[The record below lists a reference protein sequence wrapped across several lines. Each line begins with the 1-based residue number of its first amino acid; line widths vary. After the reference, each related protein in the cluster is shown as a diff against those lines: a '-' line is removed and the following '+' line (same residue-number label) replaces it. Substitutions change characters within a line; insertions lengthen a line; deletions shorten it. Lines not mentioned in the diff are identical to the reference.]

1 MRHRLPAS
9 LVGAA
14 AMAAVLLI
22 PATAQ
27 SRRPQVKA
35 PKGWVAPRTPDG
47 VPDLQGVWTNA
58 TVTPLQR
65 PANLAGKEFY
75 TEAEAEAIERE
86 TVARARAETRG
97 ATPAQDL
104 NAAYNSFWYDRG
116 NQVVPT
122 LRTSLIIDPPDGRIP
137 ALTDEGRRLQAER
150 AAVRRTRGPADGPES
165 RSLAE
170 RCVVWGNAGPP
181 MVSSFYNNNYQFVQ
195 GPGFVA
201 ILVEMIHDVR
211 IIPTDGRPHLP
222 PSTRAWMGDP
232 VGHWEGDTLVVETT
246 NFRPET
252 GYQGSSE
259 NMKLTERFRRVSD
272 DVLMY
277 EFTVDDPAFTRPW
290 TAQIPMSPGE
300 GSIFEYACN
309 EGNESMVGMLAGAR
323 EDEKAAQ
330 PSR

>member
-14 AMAAVLLI
+14 AMAVLFLL
-22 PATAQ
+22 PVSAQ
-27 SRRPQVKA
+27 QRRPQVTPA
-35 PKGWVAPRTPDG
+35 KGWVAPKTPDG
-47 VPDLQGVWTNA
+47 VPDIQGVWSNA

-65 PANLAGKEFY
+65 AANLADKQFF
-75 TEAEAEAIERE
+75 TEAEAQAFERD
-86 TVARARAETRG
+86 VVSRNNADVRG
-97 ATPAQDL
+97 ATAAQDVGT
-104 NAAYNSFWYDRG
+104 AYNALWYDRG

-137 ALTDEGRRLQAER
+137 ALTDEGRRLQTER
-150 AAVRRTRGPADGPES
+150 AAERRTRGTADGPES

-170 RCVVWGNAGPP
+170 RCVVWPNAGPP
-181 MVSSFYNNNYQFVQ
+181 MVSSFYNNNYKITQ
-195 GPGFVA
+195 GPGYVA

-211 IIPTDGRPHLP
+211 IIPTDGRAHLP
-222 PSTRAWMGDP
+222 ANVRPWLGDP

-246 NFRPET
+246 NFSPET
-252 GYQGSSE
+252 NYQGSSQ
-259 NMKLTERFRRVSD
+259 NMKLTERFRRVSA

-300 GSIFEYACN
+300 GAVYEYACS
-309 EGNESMVGMLAGAR
+309 EGNLAMTGMLAGAR
-323 EDEKAAQ
+323 EDEKAA
-330 PSR
+330 PR